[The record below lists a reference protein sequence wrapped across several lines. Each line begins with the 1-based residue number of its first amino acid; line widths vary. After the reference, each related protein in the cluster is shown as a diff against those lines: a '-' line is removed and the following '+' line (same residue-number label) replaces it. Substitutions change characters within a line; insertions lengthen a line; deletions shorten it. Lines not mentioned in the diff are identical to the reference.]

1 MTLFDGTFARGGA
14 ALAVSDDAWFR
25 ALLDVEAALARAAAR
40 VGLVPAT
47 AADAVTAACAH
58 PERLDLATVVAR
70 AADAGNPV
78 PPLVRVL
85 QDAVGERDAVAVH
98 VGATSQ
104 DVLDTALL
112 LLARNAVAAVD
123 ADLAAAAETAAGLA
137 RTHRDDVVAGR
148 TLMQQALPTTFGL
161 KAAGWLAGLDGA
173 RLRLAE
179 VVAALPVQYGGA
191 VGTLAAS
198 GGAGV
203 ALRAALAEELGLA
216 GTAVPWHTVRL
227 PMADLAGA
235 LGAAAGVVATVAVDV
250 VLLAQTEVAEVAEVG
265 EGPGSQQR
273 GGSSAMP
280 HKRNPVAAISA
291 RACAR
296 RAPGLVATLLSA
308 MEQEHERAAGAWHSE
323 WPTLTE
329 LLTTV
334 GSAASWLAESLRGLR
349 PDPARMAATAAAAAE
364 GPLAGALAEALSPA
378 LGKGAAHDAAAA
390 AVREARDSERPLA
403 EVVAARTDVDVRA
416 VLAAGAPD
424 VGEAGV
430 QVDAALAEHASLTTG
445 SGASQRGTSE
455 ERTEP
460 RSQADEDRLTKGSS

>member
-1 MTLFDGTFARGGA
+1 MTLLSGTFARGGA
-14 ALAVSDDAWFR
+14 AAAVSDDAWFR
-25 ALLDVEAALARAAAR
+25 ALLGVEAALARAAAR
-40 VGLVPAT
+40 TGLVPTT

-78 PPLVRVL
+78 PPLVRAL

-112 LLARNAVAAVD
+112 LMARDAIAAVD

-137 RTHRDDVVAGR
+137 RAHRDDVLAGR

-179 VVAALPVQYGGA
+179 VVASLPVQYGGA

-203 ALRAALAEELGLA
+203 ALRAALAEELQLA
-216 GTAVPWHTVRL
+216 STAVPWFTVRL
-227 PMADLAGA
+227 PVADLAGA
-235 LGAAAGVVATVAVDV
+235 LGAAAGVAATVAVDV

-265 EGPGSQQR
+265 GGR

-280 HKRNPVAAISA
+280 HKRNPVAAVSA

-329 LLTTV
+329 LLSTV
-334 GSAASWLAESLRGLR
+334 GSAASWLAESLRGLQ
-349 PDPARMAATAAAAAE
+349 PDPPRMAATAAAAAE
-364 GPLAGALAEALSPA
+364 GPLAGALAEALAPA

-390 AVREARDSERPLA
+390 AVREARDGGRPLA
-403 EVVAARTDVDVRA
+403 EVVATRTDVDVRA
-416 VLAAGAPD
+416 VLAAGTSD
-424 VGEAGV
+424 VGEAGA
-430 QVDAALAEHASLTTG
+430 QVDAALAEHAALTEG
-445 SGASQRGTSE
+445 RQ
-455 ERTEP
+455 
-460 RSQADEDRLTKGSS
+460 